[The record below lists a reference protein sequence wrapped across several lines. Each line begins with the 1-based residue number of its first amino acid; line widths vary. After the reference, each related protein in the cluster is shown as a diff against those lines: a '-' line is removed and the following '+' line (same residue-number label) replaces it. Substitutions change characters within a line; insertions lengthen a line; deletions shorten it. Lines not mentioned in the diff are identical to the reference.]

1 MFGAEVGDRLAL
13 EALKHDHGFGSGV
26 PSALWQLV
34 QVQQA
39 DGQIES
45 ALTTLTPLL
54 NNEPSNPAYLMM
66 AADLELSLYLTQRSY
81 LNHVNNKRTLAL
93 LERLLEIDVANKVRI
108 YRKIAQAYAADRHYA
123 TSLGYLEQAAKYKS

>member
-1 MFGAEVGDRLAL
+1 MSYLRERKDALSREELKNFTAFHRTNGSKKILKGAVNEWVIRFPEDQ
-13 EALKHDHGFGSGV
+13 E
-26 PSALWQLV
+26 ALWQLV

-39 DGQIES
+39 DGQMES

-81 LNHVNNKRTLAL
+81 LNHVNNKRTLAI
-93 LERLLEIDVANKVRI
+93 LERLLLSP
-108 YRKIAQAYAADRHYA
+108 
-123 TSLGYLEQAAKYKS
+123 T